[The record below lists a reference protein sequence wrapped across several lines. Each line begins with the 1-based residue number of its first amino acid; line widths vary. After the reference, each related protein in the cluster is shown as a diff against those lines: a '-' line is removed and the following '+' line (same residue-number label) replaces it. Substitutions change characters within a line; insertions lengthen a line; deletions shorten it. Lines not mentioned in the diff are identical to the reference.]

1 MQDGTIAGNAR
12 FLLQHALATPTVNF
26 ASSLN
31 RSFREFAN
39 DPPPISLPRS
49 FFINSEA
56 LSHVGIHANAA
67 LQVPYALY
75 RETLKECA
83 PPRLSTCLDYPKPA
97 VLLGVGMLPC
107 PLDARGFVIR
117 NHPIWGAC

>member
-26 ASSLN
+26 ASSPD
-31 RSFREFAN
+31 RSFRPFATA
-39 DPPPISLPRS
+39 PPPIRLPLS
-49 FFINSEA
+49 FFVNSEA
-56 LSHVGIHANAA
+56 LSHLGISANAA

-83 PPRLSTCLDYPKPA
+83 PPRLNTLF
-97 VLLGVGMLPC
+97 GLP
-107 PLDARGFVIR
+107 
-117 NHPIWGAC
+117 